1 MSSIEITATQRLV
14 LEGGAAR
21 PDRALDPMPEG
32 IKGGA
37 RLKVC
42 ASLERRGL
50 AEQVEGAVWRAT
62 AAGLAIVGVEIDE
75 PTTPTMPREGS
86 KLAVAVGLLQ
96 RPDGASLEQM
106 MEATGWQRHTVRG
119 TMSGALKGR
128 FGLDIVSNVGEDGV
142 RMYRIPQ

>member
-50 AEQVEGAVWRAT
+50 AEQTDGAGWRVT
-62 AAGLAIVGVEIDE
+62 AAGLALVGVVEDDVSE
-75 PTTPTMPREGS
+75 TALPRAGS
-86 KLAVAVGLLQ
+86 KLALAVDMLR

-106 MEATGWQRHTVRG
+106 MVATGWQRHTVRG
-119 TMSGALKGR
+119 TMSGAIKGR
-128 FGLDIVSNVGEDGV
+128 FGLDIVSNVGADGV
-142 RMYRIPQ
+142 RVYRIA